1 MVVERKRDVGV
12 RVLVLC
18 SPLSV
23 VCRRPV
29 VAPLRVGRC
38 WLVLSAGASLGTLPG
53 VCWLGCH
60 LPGVALAL
68 AGVRSPVI
76 SLFSPYFTR
85 LRWGQLWP
93 ASALPR
99 WDGASA
105 FSPGIFRH
113 RVLLSPP
120 SGLAVLVGYSVALLG
135 DPLGGPYTTFGCSI
149 PHSSFGEA

>member
-68 AGVRSPVI
+68 DRLSFPYLARTSRVCGGVSC
-76 SLFSPYFTR
+76 
-85 LRWGQLWP
+85 GQRPPCLGGT
-93 ASALPR
+93 
-99 WDGASA
+99 GASA
-105 FSPGIFRH
+105 FSLGIFRR